1 MANVFCKAACQVP
14 GMETASPFTRFWREP
29 EPIVAAAEHANSRAH
44 CGRRIWLKLN
54 RASRSRPYRPE
65 GAGVLLRAPPRSGLR
80 ITSRAKPLS
89 RAVVGLTRRHLLQSQ
104 KLFIQGEP
112 CGATSAMH
120 RWDDLLPVHG
130 PGCGRRLQGSRCGR
144 DLSPGS
150 LAALQARAL
159 GRTQYMCTRLP
170 KPIREVLSL
179 SSIMS
184 ISGCLDKA

>member
-1 MANVFCKAACQVP
+1 MNRS
-14 GMETASPFTRFWREP
+14 SPRRRR
-29 EPIVAAAEHANSRAH
+29 ANSRAH
-44 CGRRIWLKLN
+44 YGRRTWLKLN
-54 RASRSRPYRPE
+54 RASRSRRYRRKGP
-65 GAGVLLRAPPRSGLR
+65 GVLLRAPPRSGLR
-80 ITSRAKPLS
+80 ITSRVKPPS

-130 PGCGRRLQGSRCGR
+130 PARSRLQGSQLRSR
-144 DLSPGS
+144 FVAR
-150 LAALQARAL
+150 LARRPTARAR
-159 GRTQYMCTRLP
+159 GRTQYMCRWLP
-170 KPIREVLSL
+170 KPIREVLSI